1 MSTLKVNAIRGT
13 GASSDAISV
22 NSTDGTCTANLTNP
36 RSFRNL
42 VINGAMNVAQRGTS
56 STSSGFGS
64 LDRWKHEHGGQDEA
78 PTYSQHAL
86 TSSDTGP
93 WEKGFRNSFHIL
105 NGNQTGGAGAS
116 DYIQCGLRIEAQ
128 DIAQSGWEYNST
140 SSDITL
146 SCWVKSSVA
155 QAFPFTVVTDD
166 GTSYK
171 YAFTTGSL
179 SANTWTKVTKTI
191 PGNSNLTFNNDN
203 GKGLTILF
211 WPFMGTTWTGTT
223 TENVW
228 FTGGDYCNDITS
240 TWWTTNDATFEIT
253 GLQLEVGD
261 VATDFEHRSYGDE
274 LLRCQRYYVKKD
286 VFSAAIVKFTTSVYF
301 QNFWTEFPVRMRV
314 APSSWT
320 GGSIEINSWSSS
332 SSCSAGNVLDYN
344 IVHAEEENCRISARC
359 GSGSISNPANN
370 PGDANMYSIRVND
383 CEFSAE
389 L

>member
-22 NSTDGTCTANLTNP
+22 NSTDGTCTAKITNNLSN
-36 RSFRNL
+36 RNK
-42 VINGAMNVAQRGTS
+42 VINGAMTVSQRGTS
-56 STSSGFGS
+56 FAAANNAFTLDRFRIGGSHDGAVTVTQSSTSPDGFANS
-64 LDRWKHEHGGQDEA
+64 LKIDVTTADTSIA
-78 PTYSQHAL
+78 ASQYLQLQH
-86 TSSDTGP
+86 
-93 WEKGFRNSFHIL
+93 K
-105 NGNQTGGAGAS
+105 
-116 DYIQCGLRIEAQ
+116 IEAQ
-128 DIAQSGWEYNST
+128 DLQ
-140 SSDITL
+140 DL
-146 SCWVKSSVA
+146 
-155 QAFPFTVVTDD
+155 AF
-166 GTSYK
+166 GTS
-171 YAFTTGSL
+171 A
-179 SANTWTKVTKTI
+179 AKTI
-191 PGNSNLTFNNDN
+191 TVSFWVRSNVTGTYTFDIQQPDNSYKHVSQTYTINSADTWEKKTFTFAGDTSGVINNDN
-203 GKGLTILF
+203 GNGLDVYWNVAIGSTYTT
-211 WPFMGTTWTGTT
+211 GTSRSTWTTYA
-223 TENVW
+223 NA
-228 FTGGDYCNDITS
+228 DYAAGQTVNLLSSTS
-240 TWWTTNDATFEIT
+240 NEWYIT
-253 GLQLEVGD
+253 GVQLEVGD